1 MFVAAYHSLR
11 LLDAKTTTRIVRIVL
26 GCAVALYMLGGYY
39 LIGMHSA
46 ARFADGSLTPLA
58 LWSAAD
64 GFVPLVT
71 LFVFPYL
78 LYIPVLISPG
88 LLPLDFGDF
97 VEGCAGYVVA
107 STIAFAFFLTI
118 PARMEYPALA
128 CGGVA
133 CTLLQG
139 LYDMDG
145 GLNVFPS
152 LHVSHCLLAAV
163 TAARSPSRGRYAV
176 WAAALAVSSATV
188 LTKQHYVVDLPAGLL
203 TGVVGIAV
211 ARHMRAAIAGKRL
224 QHA

>member
-1 MFVAAYHSLR
+1 MFVVTYHSLR
-11 LLDAKTTTRIVRIVL
+11 LLDAKSTTRIVRIVL

-46 ARFADGSLTPLA
+46 ARFTDGTLTPLA
-58 LWSAAD
+58 LWTAAD
-64 GFVPLVT
+64 GYVPLVT

-88 LLPLDFGDF
+88 LLPLRFSDF
-97 VEGCAGYVVA
+97 VEGCTGYVVA
-107 STIAFAFFLTI
+107 STIAFVFFLTV
-118 PARMEYPALA
+118 PARMEYPILA
-128 CGGVA
+128 CAGLA
-133 CTLLQG
+133 CTALQR

-163 TAARSPSRGRYAV
+163 TAARSPSRARYAV

-188 LTKQHYVVDLPAGLL
+188 LTKQHYVVDLPAGLF
-203 TGVVGIAV
+203 TGMIGIAA
-211 ARHMRAAIAGKRL
+211 ARHIRTAISGKRL